1 MPYSSKELIVSKNC
15 RMGVYLLAA
24 AIVPKYSEG
33 VSFEKNAVNRN
44 WTVFV
49 VEMFG
54 ENLLE

>member
-1 MPYSSKELIVSKNC
+1 
-15 RMGVYLLAA
+15 MGVYLLAA

-33 VSFEKNAVNRN
+33 FSFEKNAVNRN

-54 ENLLE
+54 ENLLA